1 MKGEN
6 GDEADALKYGEF
18 ITDIAPDSFNGC
30 GCSEAVAKLCEGVYE
45 ALCDDLNTSVA
56 LSGVFEAVKM
66 INTAKTAKEGQ
77 PGHLTK
83 ADLETLL
90 RLFDDIVFGVLG
102 LKDEEV
108 DGNGKSMEVI
118 DGLMNMVLEE
128 RKAAKAAK
136 DWTTSDRI
144 RDDLKKLGVM
154 IKDTKEGT
162 EWNLE

>member
-1 MKGEN
+1 
-6 GDEADALKYGEF
+6 
-18 ITDIAPDSFNGC
+18 
-30 GCSEAVAKLCEGVYE
+30 
-45 ALCDDLNTSVA
+45 
-56 LSGVFEAVKM
+56 
-66 INTAKTAKEGQ
+66 
-77 PGHLTK
+77 
-83 ADLETLL
+83 
-90 RLFDDIVFGVLG
+90 
-102 LKDEEV
+102 
-108 DGNGKSMEVI
+108 MEVI

>member
-1 MKGEN
+1 MVVRN
-6 GDEADALKYGEF
+6 
-18 ITDIAPDSFNGC
+18 
-30 GCSEAVAKLCEGVYE
+30 
-45 ALCDDLNTSVA
+45 
-56 LSGVFEAVKM
+56 LS
-66 INTAKTAKEGQ
+66 
-77 PGHLTK
+77 K

-108 DGNGKSMEVI
+108 EGSGKSMEVI

-136 DWTTSDRI
+136 DWATSDRI

-162 EWNLE
+162 EWNVM